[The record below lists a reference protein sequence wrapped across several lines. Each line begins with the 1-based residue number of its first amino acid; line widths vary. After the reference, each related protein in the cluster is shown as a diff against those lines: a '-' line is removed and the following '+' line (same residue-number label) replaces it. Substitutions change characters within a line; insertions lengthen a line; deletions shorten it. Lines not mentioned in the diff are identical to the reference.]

1 MTPQIDTMGILVE
14 SLGNASGTGKT
25 MIETT
30 TDIVSKLEQA
40 ARLVL
45 SSEHLVAFVGAGLSV
60 ESGIP
65 PYRGPG
71 GLWTKQGEPAM
82 LSYQEFV
89 RDPKSWWESRL
100 NSECEPGHP
109 IHEMKLAVDQAA
121 PNAGHHSLVEL
132 ERMGILKSTMTQNV
146 DNLHRQAG
154 SENLLEIHGNRTRLR
169 CVGCGVRWTR
179 VEFPLTVF
187 PPRCPDCH
195 RVVKMDTV
203 MFGEPIPPEVL
214 QKCMEQAE
222 RCDSMLLIGTS
233 GSVNPAARLPLV
245 AKENGATLIEVNPQE
260 TALTAYCD
268 LTLNGASGEL
278 LPLLTEQVRRA
289 QVSR

>member
-1 MTPQIDTMGILVE
+1 ME
-14 SLGNASGTGKT
+14 ALGNAAGTGKA

-30 TDIVSKLEQA
+30 SEIVGKLLRA

-82 LSYQEFV
+82 LSYREFV

-100 NSECEPGHP
+100 KGECEPGHP
-109 IHEMKLAVDQAA
+109 IHEMKLAVDRAS

-132 ERMGILKSTMTQNV
+132 ERIGILKSTMTQNV

-154 SENLLEIHGNRTRLR
+154 SEALLEIHGNRTRLR
-169 CVGCGVRWTR
+169 CVDCGARRTR
-179 VEFPLTVF
+179 VGFPLTVL
-187 PPRCPDCH
+187 PPRCPDCSG
-195 RVVKMDTV
+195 VVKLDTV

-214 QKCMEQAE
+214 RQCMEQAE
-222 RCDSMLLIGTS
+222 RCDCMLLIGTS
-233 GSVNPAARLPLV
+233 GSVNPAARLPLL
-245 AKENGATLIEVNPQE
+245 AQENGATLIEVNPQE
-260 TALTAYCD
+260 TALTARCD
-268 LTLNGASGEL
+268 LSLNGPSGEL

-289 QVSR
+289 QASP